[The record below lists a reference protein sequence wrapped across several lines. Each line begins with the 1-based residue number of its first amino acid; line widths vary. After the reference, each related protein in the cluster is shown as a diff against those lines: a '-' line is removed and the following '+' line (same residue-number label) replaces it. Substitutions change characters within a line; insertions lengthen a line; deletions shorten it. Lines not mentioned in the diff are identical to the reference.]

1 MPRGP
6 EWPALEQ
13 EIAQLRSRFEALRQ
27 SAALPGAEL
36 SRLLDAAFAELDGAI
51 DLASSLRAGA
61 AGAAAGAPRSEAA
74 DAERRLLRA
83 VFQDAPAPLFL
94 LERDGTIRR
103 ANRRAAE
110 LLGSRPGY
118 ATGKLLTAFVDLRS
132 RAAVQTQLAAAV
144 RTGKPRRAQCSLLS
158 PDGPVETVL
167 VLEAITLPHDPGL
180 VIAAASRASL
190 VADPGTAAEPGTT
203 RARGAAGGQSRT
215 GPGGAPAVPRPPGP
229 GPGAARQ
236 ISGGAAD
243 FDGDAPGQGGPGELG
258 DALAIRAVEAIT
270 QRLDLVTAATRLLL
284 ENATFNESV
293 TLRQCA
299 RLLASEL
306 ATWVIVDVERRQRL
320 RRQVVIGPQDHDSA
334 ALARALTGADTP
346 ADSVTRQVFDSGSS
360 TLVAHAENIDI
371 LGPGP
376 DGVPLLMLLGA
387 TSLLSVSLTDG
398 QHSYGVLTLARQG
411 GEGPFEIADL
421 GLVEELGEQLALAIR
436 VDRMFRRRSEIAD
449 ALQAS
454 LLPRELPALPGIDIA
469 AAYVAATEGLEI
481 GGDFYDVYASP
492 GGWGIAIGDVC
503 GKGEEAAAV
512 TASARYAI
520 RVLAHRNPDPGE
532 VLRQANEIMLAE
544 RFEDRYV
551 TACAAHLSWRDDAVR
566 VVLGSAGHPG
576 PAVVK
581 PDGDVQM
588 LDGGGMALGLFAAA
602 EPSVQEIDLRP
613 GDLLFM
619 FTDGVTEARSPELE
633 YFEEQ
638 LTDQLSALA
647 GRPPSEVC
655 SAMQALVLEFS
666 MNDLR
671 DDMTML
677 VLRVGRPPSA

>member
-6 EWPALEQ
+6 DLPATEQ

-27 SAALPGAEL
+27 SAAMPGAQL

-51 DLASSLRAGA
+51 DLASSLRADA

-167 VLEAITLPHDPGL
+167 VLAAITLPHDPGL
-180 VIAAASRASL
+180 VIAAASRASSS
-190 VADPGTAAEPGTT
+190 AA
-203 RARGAAGGQSRT
+203 
-215 GPGGAPAVPRPPGP
+215 
-229 GPGAARQ
+229 GPGAAARPDAARQ
-236 ISGGAAD
+236 IRGGAAD
-243 FDGDAPGQGGPGELG
+243 FDSEVSDQGGPGEVPDQGGPGEIPDQGGPGELE

-284 ENATFNESV
+284 ENTTFNESV

-360 TLVAHAENIDI
+360 TLIAHAENIDI

-376 DGVPLLMLLGA
+376 DGVPLLMVLGA
-387 TSLLSVSLTDG
+387 TSLLSVSLNDG

-454 LLPRELPALPGIDIA
+454 LLPRELPTLPGVDIA

-492 GGWGIAIGDVC
+492 GGWGMAIGDVC

-512 TASARYAI
+512 TASVRHAI
-520 RVLAHRNPDPGE
+520 RVLAHGNPDPGA

-588 LDGGGMALGLFAAA
+588 LDGGGMALGLFPGA
-602 EPSVQEIDLRP
+602 EPTVQEVDLRP

-633 YFEEQ
+633 YFEER
-638 LTDQLSALA
+638 LTDQLSSLA

-666 MNDLR
+666 TNDLR